1 MSLRIHRLK
10 IICISFPLFFILE
23 KRSNFAVLFPL
34 RSLGTMLSMQHSY
47 ESPSV
52 RPDGSGA
59 TATGGGGGGGARLT
73 YSPFLQSLSLLALA
87 LGLDRAA
94 SAASGAAEEDL
105 EWLVAYADSARAME
119 AMVAAG
125 GGGSRGKKG
134 ELFLR
139 NLMEKYAL
147 EIIY

>member
-1 MSLRIHRLK
+1 MHFIPAL
-10 IICISFPLFFILE
+10 ISILVE
-23 KRSNFAVLFPL
+23 KRSNFAVFFPL

-59 TATGGGGGGGARLT
+59 TATGGGGGGGGARLT

-94 SAASGAAEEDL
+94 SAASGAGEEDL

-139 NLMEKYAL
+139 SLMEKYAL
-147 EIIY
+147 EIFY